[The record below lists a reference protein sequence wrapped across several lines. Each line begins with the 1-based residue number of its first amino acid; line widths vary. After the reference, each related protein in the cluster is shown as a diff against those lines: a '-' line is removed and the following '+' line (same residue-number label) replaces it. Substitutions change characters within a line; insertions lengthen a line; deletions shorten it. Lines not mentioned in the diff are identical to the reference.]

1 MLMSTPLIIIGLGN
15 PGTEYEH
22 TRHNAGFIALDYLRE
37 RFGASDFQAD
47 PKFFGELSTT
57 LRDGRKIILVKPT
70 TYMNESGR
78 AARALLD
85 FYKLTPADFIVLHDD
100 LDIAPGT
107 LRTTESSR
115 SAGNN
120 GVESIIEH
128 FGTQDF
134 FRIRIGIGRPRET
147 EGVCMPSHDYVLGRF
162 SDEEFA
168 SFEKLFPEIETLV
181 LGRLY

>member
-1 MLMSTPLIIIGLGN
+1 MSTPLIIIGLGN

-37 RFGASDFQAD
+37 QFGASDFQAD
-47 PKFFGELSTT
+47 PKFFAELSTAIVS
-57 LRDGRKIILVKPT
+57 GRKMILVKPA

-134 FRIRIGIGRPRET
+134 FRIRIGIGRPVEVA
-147 EGVCMPSHDYVLGRF
+147 GVCMPSHDYVLGRF
-162 SDEEFA
+162 SDDEFTVL
-168 SFEKLFPEIETLV
+168 EKLLPEIKTIVNE
-181 LGRLY
+181 RLSR